1 MSVFTLIGIII
12 IIIIIINIINLLSS
26 MYKKVPPN
34 RVLIVTGLGRKRVV
48 IGGSKAIIVPI
59 VQQVS
64 ELSLEAKIIDIK
76 TPEILIKDK
85 IPLAVQVVAIVKING
100 SQPEEILKFAE
111 KFLGKTDQ
119 EIDKNIEEILEAHT
133 KEVIARTS
141 LQELLHNRESIV
153 AKINK
158 SVVN

>member
-85 IPLAVQVVAIVKING
+85 IPWLFK
-100 SQPEEILKFAE
+100 
-111 KFLGKTDQ
+111 
-119 EIDKNIEEILEAHT
+119 
-133 KEVIARTS
+133 
-141 LQELLHNRESIV
+141 LLLL
-153 AKINK
+153 
-158 SVVN
+158 